1 MSRLTRNEKVAGSI
15 PAGGP
20 TNSRGYP
27 RCRGLGFIG
36 AQVVG
41 MLLALVIVIPV
52 IKASQEKN
60 HVRQAHSAVCVCP

>member
-1 MSRLTRNEKVAGSI
+1 MFTDTFTGISPLS
-15 PAGGP
+15 
-20 TNSRGYP
+20 
-27 RCRGLGFIG
+27 GLGFIG

-60 HVRQAHSAVCVCP
+60 HV